1 MWDALNAGTVEMWAA
16 AWQATVDPD
25 MYQVYHSASVKSN
38 YYHINDETLDQDIID
53 ARSTADQEN
62 LFTNS
67 VWILFLTGQLRFRS
81 IRDRTALFTVL
92 SVSMQ
97 IPLQKMLPH
106 SIRGIKISLISK

>member
-1 MWDALNAGTVEMWAA
+1 MRRQLLQSIGFTLEINDVTDSNIMWDALNAGTAELWAA

-53 ARSTADQEN
+53 ARSTADQAYGN

-67 VWILFLTGQLRFRS
+67 VWTLFLTGQ
-81 IRDRTALFTVL
+81 
-92 SVSMQ
+92 
-97 IPLQKMLPH
+97 
-106 SIRGIKISLISK
+106 